1 MNNLIKN
8 RTIIKYILTLQ
19 SSYSAII
26 PYFILLSTLIL
37 INFLLLHFKLL
48 DYPILKSLIN
58 ALEEGS
64 SIVITISISY
74 FFAIRL
80 KVCKIIAILLS
91 IATMF
96 SILYFNTQS
105 SEIALP
111 HYFSILSI
119 INPVISTFWL
129 YLLTPLLLLHL
140 HESDENKHVY
150 RFFNYIFVFILSYF
164 ATVGSY
170 LLLKEGGEL
179 LTDLLSS
186 LDSSLPA
193 MPQLIHYLIRDLTIQ
208 FYWFLG
214 IHGSHTVN
222 TFFGKEILTDFI
234 FPNLTYGEFNRLFVI
249 MGGAGAGIAMLIAS
263 LILLK
268 DRSYR
273 IVAKISI
280 PFVLFNINTLLIYAF
295 IVFNRFLF
303 IPFLLIPILN
313 ILIAYEFISL
323 FQLTFNDKH
332 LIWMTPI
339 FFNSYLK
346 ADNYLL
352 TSLLQLLLLTVDTFI
367 YLYFIRRFQAI
378 RKERTNANRLKKSL
392 NIQDEIRSEIYI
404 NSYVA
409 HKEIIQADIELE
421 KVLSYLKDEDLFVY
435 YQPKITLKTMQ
446 SQHFEALLRYNKNGQ
461 IRGPFFLDP
470 IEKAGLAPL
479 IDIWVVKQV
488 KEDLDR
494 WKKENFYPTI
504 SINLHP
510 DTIQNDKTIT
520 KIIEII
526 QGEQIIFEIIERSFL
541 NGKVAHKNLHKLQTA
556 KFGIAIDDFGVG
568 YSSFETLIHF
578 DIDELKLDKSL
589 IDIIHTPK
597 GYTLCK
603 NITQLCH
610 DINLKVV
617 AEGVETK
624 EQVELVKGIHIDLIQ
639 GYYYAKALPFEEVRF
654 YSPP

>member
-1 MNNLIKN
+1 
-8 RTIIKYILTLQ
+8 
-19 SSYSAII
+19 
-26 PYFILLSTLIL
+26 
-37 INFLLLHFKLL
+37 
-48 DYPILKSLIN
+48 
-58 ALEEGS
+58 
-64 SIVITISISY
+64 
-74 FFAIRL
+74 
-80 KVCKIIAILLS
+80 
-91 IATMF
+91 
-96 SILYFNTQS
+96 
-105 SEIALP
+105 
-111 HYFSILSI
+111 
-119 INPVISTFWL
+119 
-129 YLLTPLLLLHL
+129 
-140 HESDENKHVY
+140 
-150 RFFNYIFVFILSYF
+150 
-164 ATVGSY
+164 
-170 LLLKEGGEL
+170 
-179 LTDLLSS
+179 
-186 LDSSLPA
+186 
-193 MPQLIHYLIRDLTIQ
+193 
-208 FYWFLG
+208 
-214 IHGSHTVN
+214 
-222 TFFGKEILTDFI
+222 
-234 FPNLTYGEFNRLFVI
+234 
-249 MGGAGAGIAMLIAS
+249 
-263 LILLK
+263 
-268 DRSYR
+268 
-273 IVAKISI
+273 
-280 PFVLFNINTLLIYAF
+280 
-295 IVFNRFLF
+295 
-303 IPFLLIPILN
+303 
-313 ILIAYEFISL
+313 
-323 FQLTFNDKH
+323 
-332 LIWMTPI
+332 MTPI